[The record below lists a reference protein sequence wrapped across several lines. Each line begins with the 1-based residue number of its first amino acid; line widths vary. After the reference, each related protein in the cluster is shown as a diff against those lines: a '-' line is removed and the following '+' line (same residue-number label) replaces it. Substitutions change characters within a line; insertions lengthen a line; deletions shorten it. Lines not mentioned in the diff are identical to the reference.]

1 MKFTEVGSVGL
12 TAWTEAGRLAI
23 EVQDTGVGISERDL
37 QFLFLPFR
45 QIDSGTT
52 RSQGGSGLGLAI
64 SKRLSELMGG
74 SLVVTSKVGSGTT
87 FTLTVPF
94 SDPLSASNSAEELTR
109 LRLAGTDKKKILV
122 AEDNLTNQKIL
133 TRLLTKAG
141 YQCDVVENGLAAVE
155 AATRFGYDLVLMDC
169 HMPEMDGYDA
179 TRRIIE
185 SLGDKAPPIV
195 AVTANA
201 TNEGKKHCQDAGM
214 VDFLSKPVRLAPLQ
228 TVLDSFLG

>member
-1 MKFTEVGSVGL
+1 M
-12 TAWTEAGRLAI
+12 
-23 EVQDTGVGISERDL
+23 
-37 QFLFLPFR
+37 
-45 QIDSGTT
+45 
-52 RSQGGSGLGLAI
+52 GLAI